1 MFRKGDRVEYDDA
14 GRTRFGTITKGGKNV
29 TVILDGGE
37 YRVTGPA
44 TAFKPS
50 AEPLPQDPP
59 HQMDDWDVVGYKE
72 FRQMSQ
78 EPTAFDAVITFTG
91 ERVLNDRN
99 RGTGVS
105 KIYHRTEGAETPLN
119 DHLGADAKK
128 WGLAHCLSDTGHF
141 QPGEPWLN

>member
-14 GRTRFGTITKGGKNV
+14 GRTRFGTITKGGKSV

-50 AEPLPQDPP
+50 AEPLPQGPP

-78 EPTAFDAVITFTG
+78 ETTAFDAVITFKG
-91 ERVLNDRN
+91 ERVLNARN
-99 RGTGVS
+99 SGTGGS
-105 KIYHRTEGAETPLN
+105 NIYHRTEVAEALIN
-119 DHLGADAKK
+119 DRFEADAKQWEADHGDRK
-128 WGLAHCLSDTGHF
+128 SVV
-141 QPGEPWLN
+141 

>member
-1 MFRKGDRVEYDDA
+1 MRSRDWSSDVCSSDR
-14 GRTRFGTITKGGKNV
+14 
-29 TVILDGGE
+29 E

-78 EPTAFDAVITFTG
+78 ETTAFDAVITFKG
-91 ERVLNDRN
+91 ERVLNARN
-99 RGTGVS
+99 SGTGGS
-105 KIYHRTEGAETPLN
+105 KIGRASCRERVCQYV
-119 DHLGADAKK
+119 
-128 WGLAHCLSDTGHF
+128 
-141 QPGEPWLN
+141 